1 MPPPPFLWQ
10 LAPEDEYIARLL
22 GSPLHM
28 RQTGIPL
35 LLNNSRGIE
44 GGLKNLWGQK
54 VETQLHAAWNF
65 LSFRAVSS
73 QLLVNMMFAYF
84 FLSINY

>member
-54 VETQLHAAWNF
+54 VETQLHAVWNF
-65 LSFRAVSS
+65 LQGGVITVVGEYDVC
-73 QLLVNMMFAYF
+73 LLLFKY
-84 FLSINY
+84 